1 MQDML
6 AKRVR
11 EWTQQWQEEGAQQ
24 GLAAE
29 RTVLLRQARKRF
41 GEACT
46 QSIGNSNG
54 LFHRPPLA
62 PAQRRPFSRRPPLGS
77 APPWSAL
84 GSPCLREPSHA
95 ASVRQRLASSVGRQQ
110 ATGRLAR
117 LTAAAGRPDRQ
128 DGL

>member
-1 MQDML
+1 M
-6 AKRVR
+6 
-11 EWTQQWQEEGAQQ
+11 E
-24 GLAAE
+24 
-29 RTVLLRQARKRF
+29 
-41 GEACT
+41 
-46 QSIGNSNG
+46 SIGNSNG
-54 LFHRPPLA
+54 LFHRPPW
-62 PAQRRPFSRRPPLGS
+62 RPPSAAPLGS

-110 ATGRLAR
+110 AAGRLAR

>member
-1 MQDML
+1 M
-6 AKRVR
+6 R
-11 EWTQQWQEEGAQQ
+11 EIRLSGSGEGPSWA
-24 GLAAE
+24 
-29 RTVLLRQARKRF
+29 TARPTLQRPF
-41 GEACT
+41 PPAPPGA
-46 QSIGNSNG
+46 
-54 LFHRPPLA
+54 RPAPPLF
-62 PAQRRPFSRRPPLGS
+62 PPPPLGS

-95 ASVRQRLASSVGRQQ
+95 ASVRQRLASSGGRQQ